1 MARILVVED
10 EPTIAAT
17 VTEWLAEV
25 GHIVVG
31 PAGDIE
37 SALAVLAEKGADMAL
52 IDVSLAGA
60 PVGLTLAEML
70 QAQRVPFAF
79 LTGYSVSLFPVGL
92 RDYPRLEKP
101 FGRAQLLSII
111 DQLENAD
118 SGSAA

>member
-10 EPTIAAT
+10 EPTIATT
-17 VTEWLAEV
+17 VTEWLVEV
-25 GHIVVG
+25 GHTVIG
-31 PAGDIE
+31 PASDIE
-37 SALAVLAEKGADMAL
+37 SALTVLAEKGADLAL
-52 IDVSLAGA
+52 LDVSLAGA

-92 RDYPRLEKP
+92 RGYPRLEKP

-111 DQLENAD
+111 DQVENTR